1 MTALAPD
8 DRLYNALRQAQERHR
23 LFPTAAGDTPHP
35 VIVGVS
41 GGADSVCLLH
51 LLAGLARPWR
61 LALHVAHLDHNV
73 RPDSAEDAAF
83 VRALA
88 EGLGLPFYTRQL
100 ASKQIDEADNN
111 LEAGLRQ
118 LRYAFFAEVAGTS
131 DCQSDVQQPTIAV
144 AHNADDQA
152 ETILMHVLRGSGLAG
167 LAGMRPVSPLPNPT
181 GPEPLRLVRP
191 LLDVPRTQILQYLD
205 DREIFWREDPS
216 NREMRFARN
225 WLRHQIL
232 PELRKLYPSLTPS
245 LARLG
250 AVMADES
257 DRADRI
263 NAEAFQRLGQPSE
276 PSATTD
282 PPVRVVFN
290 RDDFRGLDVATQ
302 RGVLRLA
309 GDALGLLSEDMH
321 YERTENL
328 RLSLAGNDTPS
339 ALPLAGQIVWSADD
353 SRFSLHQKAA
363 LAFQPDTPFLDD
375 DWCSQHNSVNLPLDG
390 EVAVANWRLTCRAV
404 EVTELPTNWRKVNDP
419 WQAWCD
425 AGQVAGLLLTTPR
438 RGQRFAPLGLAGR
451 HKNVGDL
458 FTDNKVPVELRA
470 GWPLLVDGNSGE
482 IVWLCGLRLGNKAR
496 IRPETKRVLHLQW
509 SKEQGDFFVNTDEKE
524 HR

>member
-1 MTALAPD
+1 MTASDPTN
-8 DRLYNALRQAQERHR
+8 RLHSALLQAQERHR
-23 LFPTAAGDTPHP
+23 LFPTALGSTPHP

-51 LLAGLARPWR
+51 LLAGLAEQWH

-83 VRALA
+83 VQAIA
-88 EGLGLPFYTRQL
+88 NGLGIPCHSRRLSS
-100 ASKQIDEADNN
+100 AQIAEADNN

-118 LRYAFFAEVAGTS
+118 LRYAFFADVAGMS
-131 DCQSDVQQPTIAV
+131 DCQSDVQKPTIAV

-152 ETILMHVLRGSGLAG
+152 ETILMHALRGSGLNG
-167 LAGMRPVSPLPNPT
+167 LAGMRPVTHLHISTAPNS
-181 GPEPLRLVRP
+181 LRLVRP
-191 LLDVPRTQILQYLD
+191 LLDVPRTHILQYLD
-205 DREIFWREDPS
+205 DREIVWREDPS

-232 PELRKLYPSLTPS
+232 PELRKLYPTLTPT

-257 DRADRI
+257 DRAERI
-263 NAEAFQRLGQPSE
+263 NAEAFQRLREQSE
-276 PSATTD
+276 PPATTQ
-282 PPVRVVFN
+282 PPARVVLN
-290 RDDFRGLDVATQ
+290 RTGLRGLDVATQ
-302 RGVLRLA
+302 RGVLRLV
-309 GDALGLLSEDMH
+309 GLSLGLLAEDMD
-321 YERTENL
+321 YERTESL
-328 RLSLAGNDTPS
+328 RRALAGDETPS

-353 SRFSLHQKAA
+353 SRFSLHQKSA

-375 DWCSQHNSVNLPLDG
+375 RWRSQHATLAPAVGDA
-390 EVAVANWRLTCRAV
+390 VAVPGWRLTCRAV
-404 EVTELPTNWRKVNDP
+404 DLADLPADWRKVNDP
-419 WQAWCD
+419 WQVWCD
-425 AGQVAGLLLTTPR
+425 AGQVADLRLTAPH

-470 GWPLLVDGNSGE
+470 GWPLLVDGRSGE
-482 IVWLCGLRLGNKAR
+482 IVWLCGLRLAHHAR
-496 IRPETKRVLHLQW
+496 IRPETEQVLYLKW
-509 SKEQGDFFVNTDEKE
+509 SRE
-524 HR
+524 

>member
-1 MTALAPD
+1 MTAPD
-8 DRLYNALRQAQERHR
+8 PLDRLYKALLQAQQRHH
-23 LFPTAAGDTPHP
+23 LFPRAAGDTPHP

-51 LLAGLARPWR
+51 LLVGLARPWH

-83 VRALA
+83 VKELA
-88 EGLGLPFYTRQL
+88 DRFGLLFHTRRL
-100 ASKQIDEADNN
+100 SPEEIGEADSN

-118 LRYAFFAEVAGTS
+118 LRYAFFADVAGSLTSTS
-131 DCQSDVQQPTIAV
+131 DCQSDVHLPTIAV

-167 LAGMRPVSPLPNPT
+167 LAGMRPVTDLPSSPT
-181 GPEPLRLVRP
+181 QRPLRLVRP

-205 DREIFWREDPS
+205 DHEIAWREDPS

-232 PELRKLYPSLTPS
+232 PELRKLYPNLTPA

-257 DRADRI
+257 DRAERI
-263 NAEAFQRLGQPSE
+263 NAEAFQRLRQPNE
-276 PSATTD
+276 PAATTA
-282 PPVRVVFN
+282 PPVRIVLD
-290 RDDFRGLDVATQ
+290 RAGFRGLDVATQ

-309 GDALGLLSEDMH
+309 ADALGLLSEDMH
-321 YERTENL
+321 YERTEGL
-328 RLSLAGNDTPS
+328 RIALIGADSPN
-339 ALPLAGQIVWSADD
+339 ALPLAGQIVWSAED

-375 DWCSQHNSVNLPLDG
+375 DWRSQHTTLALAVDG
-390 EVAVANWRLTCRAV
+390 EIAVAGWRLTCRSV
-404 EVTELPTNWRKVNDP
+404 EMADLPADWRAINDP
-419 WQAWCD
+419 WQVWCD
-425 AGQVAGLLLTTPR
+425 GSQVDGLGLTTPQ
-438 RGQRFAPLGLAGR
+438 RGQRFAPLGLAGG
-451 HKNVGDL
+451 HKNIGDL

-470 GWPLLVDGNSGE
+470 GWPVLVDGRSGE
-482 IVWLCGLRLGNKAR
+482 VVWLCGLRLAHHVR
-496 IRPETKRVLHLQW
+496 IRPETEQILHLHW
-509 SKEQGDFFVNTDEKE
+509 
-524 HR
+524 RAI

>member
-1 MTALAPD
+1 MTAFDPD
-8 DRLYNALRQAQERHR
+8 DRLYNALRQAQKRHL
-23 LFPTAAGDTPHP
+23 LFPTVTGDTPHP

-51 LLAGLARPWR
+51 LLAALAQSWH

-88 EGLGLPFYTRQL
+88 DGLGLPFHTRRL
-100 ASKQIDEADNN
+100 APEEIGEADNN

-118 LRYAFFAEVAGTS
+118 LRYTFFADVAESLSGTPGR
-131 DCQSDVQQPTIAV
+131 QSDMPQPTVAV

-152 ETILMHVLRGSGLAG
+152 ETILMHVLRGSGLTG
-167 LAGMRPVSPLPNPT
+167 LAGMRFVTELHIARNRT
-181 GPEPLRLVRP
+181 ALRLVRP

-205 DREIFWREDPS
+205 DHEISWREDPS

-232 PELRKLYPSLTPS
+232 PELRKLYPHLTPT

-250 AVMADES
+250 GVMAEES

-263 NAEAFQRLGQPSE
+263 NAEAFQRLHQSGE
-276 PSATTD
+276 PAATAD
-282 PPVRVVFN
+282 PPVRAVLN
-290 RDDFRGLDVATQ
+290 RAGFCGLDVATQ

-309 GDALGLLSEDMH
+309 GLSLGLLAEDMD

-328 RLSLAGNDTPS
+328 RCALTADQTPS
-339 ALPLAGQIVWSADD
+339 ARPLAGQIVWSADD
-353 SRFSLHQKAA
+353 SRFSLHQKSA
-363 LAFQPDTPFLDD
+363 LAFQPDTPFLDEH
-375 DWCSQHNSVNLPLDG
+375 WRSRQERVGIAVDG
-390 EVAVANWRLTCRAV
+390 EVAVADWRLTCRAV
-404 EVTELPTNWRKVNDP
+404 EMSDLPADWRKVNDP

-425 AGQVAGLLLTTPR
+425 AGQVDGLLLTTPQ
-438 RGQRFAPLGLAGR
+438 RGQRFAPLGLAGH

-458 FTDNKVPVELRA
+458 FTDSKVPVELRA
-470 GWPLLVDGNSGE
+470 GWPVLVDGRSRE
-482 IVWLCGLRLGNKAR
+482 IVWLCGLRLAHCAR
-496 IRPETKRVLHLQW
+496 VRPETQRVLHLQW
-509 SKEQGDFFVNTDEKE
+509 SKE
-524 HR
+524 

>member
-1 MTALAPD
+1 MTALDPD
-8 DRLYNALRQAQERHR
+8 DRLYNALRQAQERHH

-51 LLAGLARPWR
+51 LLADLAQPWH

-73 RPDSAEDAAF
+73 RPDSAEDAVF

-88 EGLGLPFYTRQL
+88 DGLGLPFHTRRL

-118 LRYAFFAEVAGTS
+118 LRYAFFADVAGSLAGRS
-131 DCQSDVQQPTIAV
+131 DCRSVPQPTIAV

-152 ETILMHVLRGSGLAG
+152 ETILMHVLRGSGLTG
-167 LAGMRPVSPLPNPT
+167 LAGMRPVSRLPNPT

-205 DREIFWREDPS
+205 DHEISWREDPS

-232 PELRKLYPSLTPS
+232 PELRKLYPSLTQT

-250 AVMADES
+250 SVMAEER

-263 NAEAFQRLGQPSE
+263 NAEAFQRLRQPGE
-276 PSATTD
+276 PAATAD
-282 PPVRVVFN
+282 PPVRVVLN

-309 GDALGLLSEDMH
+309 ADALGLLSEDMH

-328 RLSLAGNDTPS
+328 RLFLAGNDTPS

-353 SRFSLHQKAA
+353 TRFSLHQKAA
-363 LAFQPDTPFLDD
+363 LAFPPDSPFLDD
-375 DWCSQHNSVNLPLDG
+375 DWRSRHNSVNLPLDG

-404 EVTELPTNWRKVNDP
+404 AISDLPADWRKVNDP

-425 AGQVAGLLLTTPR
+425 AGQVAGLLLTTPQ
-438 RGQRFAPLGLAGR
+438 RGQRLAPLGLAGH

-470 GWPLLVDGNSGE
+470 GWPVLVDGHSGE
-482 IVWLCGLRLGNKAR
+482 IVWLCGLRLAHCAR
-496 IRPETKRVLHLQW
+496 VRPETQRVLHLQW
-509 SKEQGDFFVNTDEKE
+509 SKE
-524 HR
+524 